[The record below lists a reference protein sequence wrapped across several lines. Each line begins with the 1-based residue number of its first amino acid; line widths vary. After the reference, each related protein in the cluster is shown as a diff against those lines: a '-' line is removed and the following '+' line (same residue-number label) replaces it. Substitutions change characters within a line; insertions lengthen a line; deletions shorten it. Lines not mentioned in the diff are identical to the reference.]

1 MNAYEYLNALR
12 KALDVLPDDE
22 RANAIRYYE
31 EYFLDAGP
39 ENEQTVIAELGTPEQ
54 VAQNIL
60 NEYTEIARTAPRQ
73 QTDGPQQAEQAETPP
88 RGFQKDSSFVPPRQ
102 SPLLTFL
109 AICGAVFFGLLV
121 GLPLFGTAAALI
133 FSAAATVFFLLLAA
147 VIAVAALVI
156 VLPASL
162 LLAGF
167 LLCVCSLF
175 IWTTPASAILT
186 LGAGLCLLALGGM
199 LTIGCIRLCAVAF
212 RPVMNAFGWCIE
224 LCGKCV
230 RWCCDVVRRFLD
242 RLKGF

>member
-109 AICGAVFFGLLV
+109 AICGAERISLRIGERDNGKQKREFIEIDLQGKRSGHTAYSDFTFCSDTDEKPYFFYLQ
-121 GLPLFGTAAALI
+121 
-133 FSAAATVFFLLLAA
+133 
-147 VIAVAALVI
+147 
-156 VLPASL
+156 
-162 LLAGF
+162 
-167 LLCVCSLF
+167 
-175 IWTTPASAILT
+175 
-186 LGAGLCLLALGGM
+186 
-199 LTIGCIRLCAVAF
+199 
-212 RPVMNAFGWCIE
+212 
-224 LCGKCV
+224 
-230 RWCCDVVRRFLD
+230 
-242 RLKGF
+242 

>member
-121 GLPLFGTAAALI
+121 GLPLLGTAAALI

-167 LLCVCSLF
+167 LLDRKS
-175 IWTTPASAILT
+175 
-186 LGAGLCLLALGGM
+186 
-199 LTIGCIRLCAVAF
+199 
-212 RPVMNAFGWCIE
+212 
-224 LCGKCV
+224 
-230 RWCCDVVRRFLD
+230 VV
-242 RLKGF
+242 